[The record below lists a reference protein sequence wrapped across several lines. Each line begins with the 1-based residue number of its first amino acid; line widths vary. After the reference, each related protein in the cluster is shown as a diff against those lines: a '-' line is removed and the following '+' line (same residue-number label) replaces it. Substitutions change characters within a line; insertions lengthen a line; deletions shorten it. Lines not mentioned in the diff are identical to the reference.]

1 MIILERI
8 EQLMKERGL
17 SKKKLAKAAGLSD
30 STISNLFKRHNDPSF
45 ATLKSICDG
54 LGITLMQFFAEEG
67 EAVVLTREQQK
78 LFAAWNIYPLSKG
91 NSCLNLSILFR
102 KSSGKRQIGNLNVFL
117 GFH

>member
-1 MIILERI
+1 MILLERI

-78 LFAAWNIYPLSKG
+78 LFAAWNILSVKQ
-91 NSCLNLSILFR
+91 R
-102 KSSGKRQIGNLNVFL
+102 KLMLEFGDTFQEVVGETADRES
-117 GFH
+117 